1 MRVIQNSILI
11 LLLFTLDSFSQ
22 ENDFQVWSAISAND
36 KFTYKTDFY
45 LKHGVRFRENAS
57 LLSKVYTEIKFKY
70 KYNKRFAFSLGFRD
84 INEWNREIIREQ
96 KNRYFADVHFRKK
109 HKRFLINFRNR
120 FQKQGKL
127 SNYNNILRQS
137 ISFSYNIKKNKID
150 PSFTTEFFYKD
161 LNFSLSNINK
171 IRYTFSLSYP
181 INKDLDLDIAYRL
194 QQQLN
199 VVNPETFYIFEG
211 KLSYDL

>member
-45 LKHGVRFRENAS
+45 LKHGIRFRENAS

-70 KYNKRFAFSLGFRD
+70 KYNKRLAFSLGFRD

-96 KNRYFADVHFRKK
+96 KNRYFADIHFRKK
-109 HKRFLINFRNR
+109 HKRFLTNFRNR

-137 ISFSYNIKKNKID
+137 ISLSYNIRKNKID
-150 PSFTTEFFYKD
+150 PSFNTEFFYKD

-181 INKDLDLDIAYRL
+181 INKDFDLDIAYRL

-199 VVNPETFYIFEG
+199 VANPETFYIFEG

>member
-1 MRVIQNSILI
+1 MKKS
-11 LLLFTLDSFSQ
+11 FTL
-22 ENDFQVWSAISAND
+22 NHN
-36 KFTYKTDFY
+36 
-45 LKHGVRFRENAS
+45 
-57 LLSKVYTEIKFKY
+57 
-70 KYNKRFAFSLGFRD
+70 
-84 INEWNREIIREQ
+84 IR
-96 KNRYFADVHFRKK
+96 
-109 HKRFLINFRNR
+109 
-120 FQKQGKL
+120 
-127 SNYNNILRQS
+127 
-137 ISFSYNIKKNKID
+137 KNKID